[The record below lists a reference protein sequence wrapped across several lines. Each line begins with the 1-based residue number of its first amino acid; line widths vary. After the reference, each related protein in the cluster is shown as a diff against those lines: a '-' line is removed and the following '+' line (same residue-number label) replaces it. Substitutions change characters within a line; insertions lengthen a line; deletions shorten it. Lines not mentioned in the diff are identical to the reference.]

1 MPADNF
7 QTSDGLT
14 LYTEYALPDGD
25 PKAVVL
31 LVHGYGEHCGRYQHV
46 IARLVGAGYAV
57 YTLDHRGHGKSE
69 GVRAYCDTM
78 LQFVEDL
85 KRYFDRMSAAQPGKK
100 RVVIGHS
107 MGALISLAFT
117 QRYQDEIDALVISG
131 APVNAD
137 ANVSPLMV
145 WLGSILTHLA
155 PKLHLLPSSGP
166 GILSRDPEIDIAW
179 DNDPLT
185 NKKPM
190 RVRLGVEINNMARD
204 VREHLADL
212 HLPIL
217 ILHGA
222 EDKLVNPSGSQLAYE
237 KVSSADKTLKL
248 YPGMRH
254 EVMNEIGKEAV
265 LDEIVAWLDQ
275 HEGRTEP
282 DSTPPGIS

>member
-1 MPADNF
+1 MPSDNF
-7 QTSDGLT
+7 QTKDGLT
-14 LYTEYALPDGD
+14 LYTEYALPQTE

-46 IARLVGAGYAV
+46 IARLTSSGYAV

-69 GVRAYCDTM
+69 GVRAYCDYM
-78 LQFVEDL
+78 DQFVEDL
-85 KRYFDRMSAAQPGKK
+85 KLYFDRMKAAQPGKK
-100 RVVIGHS
+100 RFVLGHS

-117 QRYQDEIDALVISG
+117 ERYQSEIDALAISG

-137 ANVSPLMV
+137 ANVSPALIWV
-145 WLGSILTHLA
+145 GKILTHLV
-155 PKLHLLPSSGP
+155 PKMHLLPPSGA

-190 RVRLGVEINNMARD
+190 RVRLGVEMNNMAIS

-212 HLPIL
+212 RLPIL
-217 ILHGA
+217 IMHGS
-222 EDKLVNPSGSQLAYE
+222 EDRLVNPSGSQLAYD
-237 KVSSADKTLKL
+237 KVSSTDKTLKF

-254 EVMNEIGKEAV
+254 EIMNEIGKEAV
-265 LDEIVAWLDQ
+265 LDEIVTWLDQ
-275 HEGRTEP
+275 HA
-282 DSTPPGIS
+282 